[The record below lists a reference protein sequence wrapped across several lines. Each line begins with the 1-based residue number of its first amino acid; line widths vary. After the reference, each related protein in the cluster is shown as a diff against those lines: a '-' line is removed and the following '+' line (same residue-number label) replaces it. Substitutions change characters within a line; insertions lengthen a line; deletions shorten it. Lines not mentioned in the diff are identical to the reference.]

1 MGKRRD
7 TSFREDKV
15 QTGQKVP
22 QRDDPEQPM
31 RTEALSEKRRLDL
44 KRMRRRKSNRELL
57 HPWYVGQGDN
67 TCAGGEVV
75 YTIQEIQ
82 ELLNSQ
88 PEDMNQWLTKSQMGW
103 ALAREE
109 NEVVNEKDE
118 HEGKPVV

>member
-44 KRMRRRKSNRELL
+44 KRMRRRMSNGALL
-57 HPWYVGQGDN
+57 
-67 TCAGGEVV
+67 CME
-75 YTIQEIQ
+75 
-82 ELLNSQ
+82 
-88 PEDMNQWLTKSQMGW
+88 
-103 ALAREE
+103 
-109 NEVVNEKDE
+109 
-118 HEGKPVV
+118 